1 MSNVKTWLGI
11 LLRLSII
18 ATIGTLLAVAPDA
31 AQKEFDQNY
40 SSYSDLL
47 NAHVRGSRIDY
58 TSLIKNRPLLDSV
71 AEEFSLVSKEEL
83 ESWPPKQ
90 QLAYWINA
98 YNLFTLHAIVDHYP
112 IKGNWFSWHPRNS
125 IRQIDGVWDE
135 LLWPAGGQKVTLD
148 QIEHEILRPIF
159 KEPRIHFAI
168 NCASISCPPL
178 TTQPYSA
185 VHLDTQLDTAARN
198 YLATPHGL
206 EVNDSTLTVTSI
218 FDWYGDDFIQQ
229 FSNRGPD
236 NYSEKERA
244 VLAVI
249 TKYGP
254 PSAVALA
261 KSGVAKLA
269 YLDYDWS
276 LNDKATEDRVKQ

>member
-11 LLRLSII
+11 LLHLSII
-18 ATIGTLLAVAPDA
+18 VTIGILLAVASDA
-31 AQKEFDQNY
+31 AQEKFDQNY
-40 SSYSDLL
+40 SSYSYLL

-83 ESWPPKQ
+83 ESWPLKQ

-206 EVNDSTLTVTSI
+206 KVNDSTLTVTSI

-229 FSNRGPD
+229 FADLGPD

-276 LNDKATEDRVKQ
+276 LNDKAAEDRVKQ